1 MQQQL
6 RVRVGDSRL
15 ARTSSIAAAPR
26 PPSLLLAARHHH
38 HCRAAGASPSPS
50 ARRHHRQPRA
60 AAEGASSS
68 SSSSSSSPAAND
80 AARKDAD
87 RKDDGANDDDA
98 DDSGDD
104 GFDFGRIA
112 DLRAQLAAAV
122 EGEDYRRAAE
132 LRDALSRL
140 DSDARLALADAN
152 AAFYS
157 AFASGDAGRMARVW
171 ADGDHVQVVHPGAP
185 PIAGRAAVDAS
196 WRAILSG
203 VRPGAFR
210 ISAEDVRVVIAGDD
224 VGVVTCVEV
233 VEADDGRGRTVATN
247 VFERVVEADE
257 AGGAGGGVAPRRPPG
272 GQWRMTLHHGSP
284 MAMGRR

>member
-1 MQQQL
+1 MQAARQL
-6 RVRVGDSRL
+6 PRIGGGGSNSTGI
-15 ARTSSIAAAPR
+15 ARR
-26 PPSLLLAARHHH
+26 PPSLLLAA
-38 HCRAAGASPSPS
+38 AAT
-50 ARRHHRQPRA
+50 RRHHNHPPPRRCPLVVARA
-60 AAEGASSS
+60 AAEGASP
-68 SSSSSSSPAAND
+68 SSPDTTGTNNPSNNPNNAE
-80 AARKDAD
+80 
-87 RKDDGANDDDA
+87 DDD
-98 DDSGDD
+98 DVDP
-104 GFDFGRIA
+104 GRLA
-112 DLRAQLAAAV
+112 DLRAQLQAAVRDEDYGRAAA
-122 EGEDYRRAAE
+122 
-132 LRDALSRL
+132 LRDALSKL

-171 ADGDHVQVVHPGAP
+171 AEGDHVQVVHPGAP
-185 PIAGRAAVDAS
+185 PIAGRKAVDAS

-247 VFERVVEADE
+247 VFERVPAPPPP
-257 AGGAGGGVAPRRPPG
+257 AGAGGDGAQRAAPAPPG
-272 GQWRMTLHHGSP
+272 GFWRMTLHHGSP